1 MIHVIALLT
10 AKPGKR
16 AALLEEFRKVVPAVH
31 AEDGCIEYGPAVDL
45 AGTPDSFGED
55 VLVVVE
61 KWETPEALKA
71 HSVAPHMKA
80 YGERV
85 KDLLA
90 ARAVHVLTPAA

>member
-16 AALLEEFRKVVPAVH
+16 AALLEEFRKIIPEVH
-31 AEDGCIEYGPAVDL
+31 AEQGCIEYGPAIDAV
-45 AGTPDSFGED
+45 GSPDSFGD
-55 VLVVVE
+55 DTFVVVE
-61 KWETPEALKA
+61 KWESPEALKA

-80 YGERV
+80 YGERA

-90 ARAVHVLTPAA
+90 GRAVHVLTPA